1 MSANIRQI
9 EWEYR
14 ENDDDDKREEIA
26 SEYKKRALNSS
37 TYRANNYDA

>member
-14 ENDDDDKREEIA
+14 EKTNDDDDDKREEIA
-26 SEYKKRALNSS
+26 SEYKNKSAH
-37 TYRANNYDA
+37 